1 MAVFPGKREP
11 SGWLKGL
18 CCAVYYRLRA
28 MNYDLAKALS
38 GAGFPQGGSGSWIL
52 PPDKIVSRREDRVY
66 VPTLSELIEAIGN
79 FRKPFTLRTN
89 FAGPSID
96 ELYAAKGWQAAVDAH
111 KLNYLQTPGDTA
123 EEAVARLWLALNTKV

>member
-1 MAVFPGKREP
+1 M
-11 SGWLKGL
+11 
-18 CCAVYYRLRA
+18 YYRLRA

-111 KLNYLQTPGDTA
+111 KLNYIQTPGDTA